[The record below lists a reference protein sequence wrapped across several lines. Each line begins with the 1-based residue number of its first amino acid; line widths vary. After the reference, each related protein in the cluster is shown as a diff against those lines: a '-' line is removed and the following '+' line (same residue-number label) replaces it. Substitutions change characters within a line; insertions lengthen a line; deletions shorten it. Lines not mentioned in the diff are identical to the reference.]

1 MVGFGDNIGSGFRKI
16 MNAWKVLGCPTPNIH
31 EEDEVYEV
39 WLTLPLT
46 KPKEANDGVNN
57 NDGVNDGV
65 NNNDSGNVGDMSE
78 IKITERQQQI
88 ISLIKASPTI
98 SAKQMSEIMSVGL
111 RTIER
116 NTAKL
121 KAMGILK
128 RKGSDK
134 NGEWILQLKN
144 HD

>member
-1 MVGFGDNIGSGFRKI
+1 MLRMVGFGDNIGSGFRKI
-16 MNAWKVLGCPTPNIH
+16 MNAWKVLGYRAPDIH
-31 EEDEVYEV
+31 EEDEVNEV

-46 KPKEANDGVNN
+46 KPQEI

-65 NNNDSGNVGDMSE
+65 NNNNDSVNVGDMSE

-98 SAKQMSEIMSVGL
+98 PAKQMSEIMSVGL

-134 NGEWILQLKN
+134 NGE
-144 HD
+144 